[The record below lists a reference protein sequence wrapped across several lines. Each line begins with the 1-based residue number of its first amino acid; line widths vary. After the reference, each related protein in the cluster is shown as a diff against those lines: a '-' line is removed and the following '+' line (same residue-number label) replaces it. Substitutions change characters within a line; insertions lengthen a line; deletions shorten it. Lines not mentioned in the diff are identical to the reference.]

1 LLDYQNGQI
10 TQDSENVTA
19 GSESHRLEAQSSGTR
34 GGPDPEAPEIGEE
47 SLPVVSAWADV
58 RRRFL
63 KNRIAVT
70 GLFMLTVIVFGT
82 IAAPLLTK
90 YDPVLDM
97 SLGERL
103 LPPNSPGHILGT
115 DDYGRDI
122 LSRLLYGGRISILT
136 GLVVS
141 LSSALIGV
149 TIGCIS
155 GYYGGWLDS
164 LLMRTVDIALAFP
177 FLILAITLMA
187 VLGPSLRNTM
197 LALALV
203 SWPGYAR
210 VVRGLVLSIKEK
222 EYTEAARAAGLS
234 NMRIIFIHVLPNAL
248 GPIIV
253 QATLGVGGA
262 ILSAASLN
270 FLGLGVDVSIPEWGM
285 MLNQGREYLQI
296 APHLTLFPGLAISAT
311 VLAVNWVG
319 DGLRDALD
327 PRLRQ

>member
-1 LLDYQNGQI
+1 MPDYETQI
-10 TQDSENVTA
+10 KAEDNEHTQDK
-19 GSESHRLEAQSSGTR
+19 L
-34 GGPDPEAPEIGEE
+34 GEE
-47 SLPVVSAWADV
+47 SLPITSAWVDV

-63 KNRIAVT
+63 KNRIAVA
-70 GLFMLTVIVFGT
+70 GLVMLTVIIFCT
-82 IAAPLLTK
+82 LAAPLFTE

-97 SLGERL
+97 CLEDRL
-103 LPPNSPGHILGT
+103 LPPGSPGHILGT

-141 LSSALIGV
+141 LVSALVGV
-149 TIGCIS
+149 VVGCIS
-155 GYYGGWLDS
+155 GYFGGWVDS
-164 LLMRTVDIALAFP
+164 LLMRLVDIVLAFP

-197 LALALV
+197 LALAMV

-222 EYTEAARAAGLS
+222 EYVEAARAAGLS
-234 NMRIIFIHVLPNAL
+234 DSRIMFAHVLPNAIA
-248 GPIIV
+248 PIIV
-253 QATLGVGGA
+253 QATLGVGSA

-270 FLGLGVDVSIPEWGM
+270 FLGLGVDLSVPEWGM
-285 MLNQGREYLQI
+285 MLNQGREYLQT
-296 APHLTLFPGLAISAT
+296 ASHLTLFPGLAISLT
-311 VLAVNWVG
+311 VLAVNWIG

>member
-1 LLDYQNGQI
+1 MPDYE
-10 TQDSENVTA
+10 SEIKTA
-19 GSESHRLEAQSSGTR
+19 DKEYTNEAIS
-34 GGPDPEAPEIGEE
+34 EE
-47 SLPVVSAWADV
+47 SLPVTSAWADV

-63 KNRIAVT
+63 KNRIAVA
-70 GLFMLTVIVFGT
+70 GLIVLTIIVISTLG
-82 IAAPLLTK
+82 APLLTQ

-97 SLGERL
+97 SLKDQL
-103 LPPNSPGHILGT
+103 LPAGSPGHILGT

-122 LSRLLYGGRISILT
+122 FSRLLYGGRISILT
-136 GLVVS
+136 GLIVS
-141 LSSALIGV
+141 LASALVGIAV
-149 TIGCIS
+149 GCIS
-155 GYYGGWLDS
+155 GYFGGWIDS
-164 LLMRTVDIALAFP
+164 LLMRLVDIVLAFP

-222 EYTEAARAAGLS
+222 EYVEAARAAGLT
-234 NMRIIFIHVLPNAL
+234 NGRIIFAHVLPNAIA
-248 GPIIV
+248 PIIV
-253 QATLGVGGA
+253 QATLGVGSA

-270 FLGLGVDVSIPEWGM
+270 FLGLGVDVSVPEWGM
-285 MLNQGREYLQI
+285 MLNQGREYLQT
-296 APHLTLFPGLAISAT
+296 ASHLTLFPGLAISLT
-311 VLAVNWVG
+311 VLAVNWIG

>member
-1 LLDYQNGQI
+1 MPRD
-10 TQDSENVTA
+10 
-19 GSESHRLEAQSSGTR
+19 ESVGT
-34 GGPDPEAPEIGEE
+34 IGEE
-47 SLPVVSAWADV
+47 SLPVTSAWADIC
-58 RRRFL
+58 RRFF
-63 KNRIAVT
+63 KNRMAVA
-70 GLFMLTVIVFGT
+70 GLAVLAVIVIST
-82 IAAPLLTK
+82 AAAPLFTK
-90 YDPVLDM
+90 YHPVLDM
-97 SLGERL
+97 SLKDRL
-103 LPPNSPGHILGT
+103 LPPGTQGHVLGT

-141 LSSALIGV
+141 MASVLIGV

-155 GYYGGWLDS
+155 GYFGGWVDG
-164 LLMRTVDIALAFP
+164 LLMRLVDIVLAFP

-203 SWPGYAR
+203 GWPGYAR

-222 EYTEAARAAGLS
+222 EYVEAARATGL
-234 NMRIIFIHVLPNAL
+234 NNARIVFAHVLPNAIA
-248 GPIIV
+248 PIIV
-253 QATLGVGGA
+253 QATLGVGGT

-285 MLNQGREYLQI
+285 MLNQGREYLQV
-296 APHLTLFPGLAISAT
+296 ASHLTLFPGLAISLT
-311 VLAVNWVG
+311 VLAVNWIG

>member
-1 LLDYQNGQI
+1 MPDHEAISNTADI
-10 TQDSENVTA
+10 KHSSEA
-19 GSESHRLEAQSSGTR
+19 
-34 GGPDPEAPEIGEE
+34 IGEE
-47 SLPVVSAWADV
+47 SLPITSAWADV

-63 KNRIAVT
+63 KNHMAVA
-70 GLFMLTVIVFGT
+70 GLTMLTIIVFAT
-82 IAAPLLTK
+82 LAAPLLTK

-97 SLGERL
+97 HLKDQL
-103 LPPNSPGHILGT
+103 LPVGSPGHILGT

-122 LSRLLYGGRISILT
+122 FSRLLYGGRISILT

-141 LSSALIGV
+141 LVSALAGV
-149 TIGCIS
+149 AIGCIS
-155 GYYGGWLDS
+155 GYFGGWVDS
-164 LLMRTVDIALAFP
+164 VLMRLVDIVLAFP

-222 EYTEAARAAGLS
+222 EYIEAARAAGLS
-234 NMRIIFIHVLPNAL
+234 DGRIIFGHVLPNAIA
-248 GPIIV
+248 PVIV

-270 FLGLGVDVSIPEWGM
+270 FLGLGVDASIPEWGM
-285 MLNQGREYLQI
+285 MLNQGREYLQT
-296 APHLTLFPGLAISAT
+296 ASHLTFFPGLAISMT
-311 VLAVNWVG
+311 VLSVNWIG